1 MKNLIKKSIV
11 FVLLLTTSLSNAI
24 ETPSLRNLND
34 GKTTILTLLHV
45 KQGNRLKIKDL
56 SGKVFYEESI
66 QSSGKFKKGFNLSL
80 LANGEYYFE
89 LDKYLEVIKIP
100 FKVIKNS
107 VQYNKER
114 ESITSKAIGQ
124 SKGNHLLVPK
134 SYEIKKPV
142 ELEKGI
148 QRSILTYKGG
158 DFIKACNLNK

>member
-11 FVLLLTTSLSNAI
+11 LMLLLTTVLSNAN
-24 ETPSLRNLND
+24 ETPSLRNLKG

-45 KQGNRLKIKDL
+45 KQGNRLIIKDL

-80 LANGEYYFE
+80 LADGEYYFE

-100 FKVIKNS
+100 FKVIKNN
-107 VQYNKER
+107 VQYNKEK
-114 ESITSKAIGQ
+114 ESITSKAISQ

-134 SYEIKKPV
+134 LSKIKKPI
-142 ELEKGI
+142 ELEKGV
-148 QRSILTYKGG
+148 RRTILTYKGG
-158 DFIKACNLNK
+158 DFIKAYNSNK